1 VASGD
6 SAEVAVVDHPE
17 RNQYEARVGDR
28 LAVLTYR
35 RAPGQITFIH
45 TGVPPELEHH
55 GLGTRLAQVALDAA
69 RADGLKVVPRCP
81 FVAEFIREHP
91 DYADLL

>member
-1 VASGD
+1 VS
-6 SAEVAVVDHPE
+6 EIAVVDRRE
-17 RNQYEARVGDR
+17 RNRYEARVGDSV
-28 LAVLTYR
+28 AVLTYH
-35 RAPGQITFIH
+35 RAPGRITFIH

-81 FVAEFIREHP
+81 FVADFIQHHP
-91 DYADLL
+91 EYADLL